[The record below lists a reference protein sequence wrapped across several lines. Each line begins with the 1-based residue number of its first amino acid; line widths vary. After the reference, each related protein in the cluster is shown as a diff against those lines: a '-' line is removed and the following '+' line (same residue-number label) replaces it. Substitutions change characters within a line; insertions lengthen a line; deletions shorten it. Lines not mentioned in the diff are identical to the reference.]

1 MTLYSD
7 ACKRRH
13 YSQLWLLSHIYGLLS
28 NLPFFRPFHFCNL
41 TIMNGIG
48 TSVTLRHPYLMPNLT
63 ILEIIFFFIWQN
75 GANVL
80 GVLNNNACLSYFW
93 MQSSVEFVAWISIW
107 ITLGKL
113 HALYHYYMHAT
124 QCLLGQG
131 FHFALCRHFI
141 WFRCWCSIIPNPIQ
155 SSDITLK
162 WQNAGCRTN
171 FSHNFL
177 LSLA

>member
-63 ILEIIFFFIWQN
+63 ILEIIFFFPFDKMEQM
-75 GANVL
+75 
-80 GVLNNNACLSYFW
+80 FW
-93 MQSSVEFVAWISIW
+93 VCWIIMHVWATFGCNPLWNLWPEFLFGLLWEN
-107 ITLGKL
+107 
-113 HALYHYYMHAT
+113 YMHCIITTCMPHNVYLDKDFILPCADISFGLGAPLYQILFKALT
-124 QCLLGQG
+124 LL
-131 FHFALCRHFI
+131 
-141 WFRCWCSIIPNPIQ
+141 
-155 SSDITLK
+155 
-162 WQNAGCRTN
+162 
-171 FSHNFL
+171 
-177 LSLA
+177 